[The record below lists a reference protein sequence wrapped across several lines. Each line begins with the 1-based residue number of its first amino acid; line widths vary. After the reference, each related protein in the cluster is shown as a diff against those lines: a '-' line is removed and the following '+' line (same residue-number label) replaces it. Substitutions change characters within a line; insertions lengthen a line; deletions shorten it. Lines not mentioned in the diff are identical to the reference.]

1 MSRAAGR
8 FSARRRRLAFAGE
21 HCAGKEP
28 ETASFP
34 VSWPGFFL
42 VMERRA
48 GVRRGR
54 TAMKIIRRG
63 ILRSAYKKSDITDWI
78 SDAGVNVSKTHI
90 GLSKHLRSGVEHL
103 AVHKLSPAGTAFA
116 AAAGIVNDN
125 AVFSSACRMVSAAH
139 ARKLRPSVSVMVYRI
154 SELTFLG
161 HPANKVSSSGMT
173 SWRMDRRG
181 MPRPSSALRTKRY
194 ITEERCKVP
203 FFSYGDFLIWLTWG
217 SSALLRDTA

>member
-1 MSRAAGR
+1 
-8 FSARRRRLAFAGE
+8 
-21 HCAGKEP
+21 
-28 ETASFP
+28 
-34 VSWPGFFL
+34 
-42 VMERRA
+42 MERRA

-125 AVFSSACRMVSAAH
+125 AVFFQRLQDGVRCTCPEASSVGQCNGVQNIGAYI
-139 ARKLRPSVSVMVYRI
+139 LRPSCK
-154 SELTFLG
+154 LG
-161 HPANKVSSSGMT
+161 QIF
-173 SWRMDRRG
+173 RD
-181 MPRPSSALRTKRY
+181 
-194 ITEERCKVP
+194 
-203 FFSYGDFLIWLTWG
+203 DFLADG
-217 SSALLRDTA
+217 SARNAETFQCAAYKAVHYRRTL